1 MLQRVQNSMQRLA
14 AQLAPA
20 PLQLKE
26 FDVHVHG
33 LAPAHEGLRLA
44 HLSDLHVGWA
54 TRSNRIQEALA
65 LVHKAKP
72 DLVAMT
78 GDYICL
84 SRLDIAP
91 MRRAL
96 QGLRGLRVIAT
107 LGNHDF
113 WAGPE
118 RVASALRDVGCDVMR
133 NEHRNLEIRGERLW
147 VVGVDDPVTEA
158 DDVDRAFSGV
168 PQHEKVP
175 LVLAHCGRIAH
186 SIAKYPAGL
195 ILSGHTHGGQ
205 VEIPNVTDR
214 VAKRMGMPYI
224 RGLHEVGETKLY
236 VTQGIG
242 NSALPFRAGHGA
254 QPEVA
259 LITLRG
265 ERRSVARGTAKI
277 PVVR

>member
-1 MLQRVQNSMQRLA
+1 MLRKVQSSMQRIA
-14 AQLAPA
+14 AQIASA
-20 PLQLKE
+20 PLQCNE
-26 FDVHVHG
+26 FDVRVQG

-54 TRSNRIQEALA
+54 TRAGRIEEALA
-65 LVHKAKP
+65 LIHKAKP

-91 MRRAL
+91 MKRAL
-96 QGLRGLRVIAT
+96 RGLRGLRVLAT

-118 RVASALRDVGCDVMR
+118 RVADALREVGCDVMR
-133 NEHRNLEIRGERLW
+133 NEHRRVEVRGESLW
-147 VVGVDDPVTEA
+147 VVGVDDPVSQA
-158 DDVDRAFSGV
+158 DDVDRAFSDIPEHV
-168 PQHEKVP
+168 KVP
-175 LVLAHCGRIAH
+175 LVLTHCGRIAH
-186 SIAKYPAGL
+186 SIARHPAGL

-214 VAKRMGMPYI
+214 VARRMGMPYI

-236 VTQGIG
+236 VTQGVG

-254 QPEVA
+254 WPEVA
-259 LITLRG
+259 LITLRR
-265 ERRSVARGTAKI
+265 ERRSIARGTSRI
-277 PVVR
+277 PIQ